1 MPVCAQ
7 KTDFKI
13 RERGQHCVCRES
25 ALMAPKPAQFSLY
38 FGQTGPVDPD
48 FFGHKPSLDLYGS
61 FEPKTNPLD
70 HSIQKIRVLLDRMY
84 SPFLFSFIVL
94 EMCLKNSCCIAL
106 A

>member
-1 MPVCAQ
+1 M
-7 KTDFKI
+7 
-13 RERGQHCVCRES
+13 CRES

-48 FFGHKPSLDLYGS
+48 FFGHKPSLDPYGS

-70 HSIQKIRVLLDRMY
+70 HSVQKIRVLLDHMY

-94 EMCLKNSCCIAL
+94 EIYAPRSDLMNKLKFSL
-106 A
+106 SLVTK

>member
-1 MPVCAQ
+1 M
-7 KTDFKI
+7 
-13 RERGQHCVCRES
+13 CVQRKCIDG
-25 ALMAPKPAQFSLY
+25 AKPAQFSLY

-48 FFGHKPSLDLYGS
+48 FFGHKPSLDPYGS

-94 EMCLKNSCCIAL
+94 EIKSIVTTYSHVK
-106 A
+106 

>member
-1 MPVCAQ
+1 M
-7 KTDFKI
+7 
-13 RERGQHCVCRES
+13 CRES

-38 FGQTGPVDPD
+38 FGQIVPVDPD

-70 HSIQKIRVLLDRMY
+70 HSVQKICVLLDRMY

-94 EMCLKNSCCIAL
+94 EIYRYIATF
-106 A
+106 